1 MPLEFP
7 MEKFKLT
14 NKKITEQFEK
24 DFYEIWGHGI
34 PEYKSQTRNNKL
46 KDLGI

>member
-1 MPLEFP
+1 